1 MTLKIFTLTFYN
13 YLPFYI
19 PNMNLLPQLSEHICK
34 IWTAEVLAH
43 SSLPSAAVGDSLWE
57 GDRRKTI
64 HSGFMLNYRH
74 FGSKP
79 KHSAYNNNWQQSRTF

>member
-13 YLPFYI
+13 YLPFHI

-43 SSLPSAAVGDSLWE
+43 SSLPSAAVGDSL
-57 GDRRKTI
+57 
-64 HSGFMLNYRH
+64 
-74 FGSKP
+74 
-79 KHSAYNNNWQQSRTF
+79 